1 MVGLES
7 TSNID
12 GGFLASDKIH
22 KTEVATTKMIDST
35 YTVPMRPRFMEGLYR
50 AMRQA

>member
-1 MVGLES
+1 
-7 TSNID
+7 
-12 GGFLASDKIH
+12 
-22 KTEVATTKMIDST
+22 MIDST